1 MITHTYYGDQIDRL
15 SRSTNKSTVFSA
27 SLVEQSLRYL
37 LAYSHCYVNVFHSID
52 GELLAVVHSSHPTN
66 CASCS
71 AEAEKLVLLFD
82 QRSPQITLNVQLDVI
97 LLAEVLQFVQ
107 LHPSD
112 VSSGTVGRHQVQ
124 ANTFTI
130 PILLSMLKFI

>member
-1 MITHTYYGDQIDRL
+1 M
-15 SRSTNKSTVFSA
+15 
-27 SLVEQSLRYL
+27 
-37 LAYSHCYVNVFHSID
+37 
-52 GELLAVVHSSHPTN
+52 N

-97 LLAEVLQFVQ
+97 LLAEILQFVQ

-112 VSSGTVGRHQVQ
+112 VPSGTVTPRHHQVQ
-124 ANTFTI
+124 ANTFII
-130 PILLSMLKFI
+130 PILLGMLRFI